1 MSSDNTVYT
10 GRATP
15 IVYCDF
21 YGVISPRMQPV
32 GAISNVDE
40 ADVFPIDRHT
50 PNDVR
55 WSSELIDE
63 LRTLINGI
71 NDRHIAWHWLVSD
84 PSEIS
89 QISDL
94 LGFDRRKV
102 IIEELAICH
111 GDSSVTL
118 RNKPGII
125 HWQMTRNWND
135 GRVRPIIW
143 IDDQYAA
150 CSPELTTL
158 DNCAKQTGTPI
169 LMITPTDTVGLTRS
183 HLAILEEFI
192 FQDIHP
198 VGITAA

>member
-63 LRTLINGI
+63 LRALING
-71 NDRHIAWHWLVSD
+71 RHIAWHWLVSD
-84 PSEIS
+84 PVEIS
-89 QISDL
+89 SISDQ
-94 LGFDRRKV
+94 LGFDRHKV
-102 IIEELAICH
+102 IIEELAYCH
-111 GDSSVTL
+111 ADDVVTL
-118 RNKPGII
+118 RSKPDII
-125 HWQMTRNWND
+125 HWQMTRSWND

-158 DNCAKQTGTPI
+158 DNCAKKTGTPM
-169 LMITPTDTVGLTRS
+169 LMITPTDTVGLTRN
-183 HLAILEEFI
+183 HLAAIKGFALT
-192 FQDIHP
+192 DRHP
-198 VGITAA
+198 VGITTI

>member
-63 LRTLINGI
+63 LRSLIN
-71 NDRHIAWHWLVSD
+71 DWYIAWHWLVSD
-84 PSEIS
+84 PVEIS
-89 QISDL
+89 SISDQ
-94 LGFDRRKV
+94 LGFDRHKV
-102 IIEELAICH
+102 IIEELAYCH
-111 GDSSVTL
+111 ADDVVTL
-118 RNKPGII
+118 RSKPDII
-125 HWQMTRNWND
+125 HWQMMRSRND
-135 GRVRPIIW
+135 GRIRPIIW

-169 LMITPTDTVGLTRS
+169 LMITPTDTVGLTRN
-183 HLAILEEFI
+183 HLAAINGFI
-192 FQDIHP
+192 REDRHP
-198 VGITAA
+198 VGVTAA

>member
-1 MSSDNTVYT
+1 MFNNTDVYT
-10 GRATP
+10 GCATP

-40 ADVFPIDRHT
+40 ADVFPIDHHA

-63 LRTLINGI
+63 LRSLIN
-71 NDRHIAWHWLVSD
+71 DWYIAWHWLVSD
-84 PSEIS
+84 PVEIS
-89 QISDL
+89 SISDQ

-102 IIEELAICH
+102 IIEEPAICH
-111 GDSSVTL
+111 GDSFVTL
-118 RNKPGII
+118 RNKPDII
-125 HWQMTRNWND
+125 YWQMMRSWND

-169 LMITPTDTVGLTRS
+169 LIITPTDTAGLTRS
-183 HLAILEEFI
+183 QLAILKKFI
-192 FQDIHP
+192 LQDIHQ

>member
-1 MSSDNTVYT
+1 MFNNTDVYT
-10 GRATP
+10 GRVTP

-21 YGVISPRMQPV
+21 YGVISPHMQPV

-50 PNDVR
+50 LNNIR

-63 LRTLINGI
+63 LRPLVN
-71 NDRHIAWHWLVSD
+71 NWRVAWHWLVSD

-102 IIEELAICH
+102 TIEELAICH

-118 RNKPGII
+118 RNKPDII
-125 HWQMTRNWND
+125 HWQMMRSWND

-158 DNCAKQTGTPI
+158 DHCAKQTGTPI
-169 LMITPTDTVGLTRS
+169 LIITPTDTIGLTRS
-183 HLAILEEFI
+183 HLAILKKFI
-192 FQDIHP
+192 LRDIHP
-198 VGITAA
+198 VGITTM